1 MKKLTAYAK
10 NGRIFTLHTRIG
22 NVAVFEGRA
31 AKSSHVTYE
40 TIIIQSHEGREI
52 QGVRFEPAEYPPSN
66 EQWGVKGWTYTRIE
80 QAIEKMN
87 DLATDKNL

>member
-1 MKKLTAYAK
+1 MKTLKAYTK
-10 NGRIFTLHTRIG
+10 HGRMFVLRSRIG
-22 NVAVFEGRA
+22 DVAVFEGRA

-40 TIIIQSHEGREI
+40 TIVIQSHDGREI
-52 QGVRFEPAEYPPSN
+52 HGKKFDAAEYPPSN